1 MVSKHSSSRD
11 VRELRELRG
20 LEFIEEEVE
29 LGGREGEERGGDER
43 GGVRQCGIMCS
54 YLGLPL
60 GIFPPSSSVW
70 KEKTE
75 RRREETLLDR
85 GEDFWSTNW

>member
-1 MVSKHSSSRD
+1 M
-11 VRELRELRG
+11 
-20 LEFIEEEVE
+20 
-29 LGGREGEERGGDER
+29 GGRGEGYERGGGNE
-43 GGVRQCGIMCS
+43 GEIMCS

-70 KEKTE
+70 KEKTD